1 MKSPR
6 FNIRW
11 DMVPSVLLSVS
22 IVALMTAAVVYSPTL
37 YRMFCEATGYGGAVS
52 VARALDTKKEAP
64 GVGPEIE
71 VRFDTN
77 VSGDLNWEFEPEHRS
92 IKTHIGLPTTV
103 YFTAKNLDD
112 KEITARATYNVTPDV
127 MGYYFSKVQ
136 CFCFT
141 EEKLAPGETARMPV
155 VFFIDPEMLT
165 DIESKSIRS
174 VTLSYS
180 FFRQAD
186 AKTATA
192 RPLREGSEKQAEDL
206 KTAKDALFE
215 PIEKRH

>member
-11 DMVPSVLLSVS
+11 DIVPSVLLSVS
-22 IVALMTAAVVYSPTL
+22 IVALMTTAVVYSPTL

-52 VARALDTKKEAP
+52 VARSLETKKEAP

-77 VSGDLNWEFEPEHRS
+77 VSGDLNWEFEPEQRK

-141 EEKLAPGETARMPV
+141 EEKLKPGESARMPV
-155 VFFIDPEMLT
+155 VFFIDPDMLT

-186 AKTATA
+186 EKTAAA
-192 RPLREGSEKQAEDL
+192 RPLREGSEKQIEDY
-206 KTAKDALFE
+206 KTQKDALFE
-215 PIEKRH
+215 PIEERR

>member
-6 FNIRW
+6 LNIRW
-11 DMVPSVLLSVS
+11 DMVPSVLLSLA

-37 YRMFCEATGYGGAVS
+37 YKMFCEATGYGGAVS
-52 VARALDTKKEAP
+52 VARSLDTTKVSA

-77 VSGDLNWEFEPEHRS
+77 VSGDLNWEFEPEQRT
-92 IKTHIGLPTTV
+92 IKTRIGLPTTV
-103 YFTAKNLDD
+103 YFTAKNLED
-112 KEITARATYNVTPDV
+112 KEVTARATYNVTPDV

-141 EEKLAPGETARMPV
+141 EEKLKPGESARMPV
-155 VFFIDPEMLT
+155 VFFIDPDMLT
-165 DIESKSIRS
+165 DYESKSIRS
-174 VTLSYS
+174 VTLSYT
-180 FFRQAD
+180 FFHQSDDKA
-186 AKTATA
+186 AAA
-192 RPLREGSEKQAEDL
+192 RPLREGSEQQTEDL

-215 PIEKRH
+215 PIDKRR

>member
-1 MKSPR
+1 MKNPA
-6 FNIRW
+6 FTIRW
-11 DMVPSVLLSVS
+11 DMLPSVLLSLAIVS
-22 IVALMTAAVVYSPTL
+22 LMTAAVAYSPTL
-37 YRMFCEATGYGGAVS
+37 YKMFCEATGYGGAVS
-52 VARALDTKKEAP
+52 VARSLDTSKETS

-77 VSGDLNWEFEPEHRS
+77 VSSDLNWEFQPEQRT

-103 YFTAKNLDD
+103 YFTAKNLED

-155 VFFIDPEMLT
+155 VFFVDPEMLT
-165 DIESKSIRS
+165 DVESKSIRS

-186 AKTATA
+186 EKTAAA
-192 RPLREGSEKQAEDL
+192 RPLREGSEQQVEDF
-206 KTAKDALFE
+206 KTAKEAVFE
-215 PIEKRH
+215 PIEQMR